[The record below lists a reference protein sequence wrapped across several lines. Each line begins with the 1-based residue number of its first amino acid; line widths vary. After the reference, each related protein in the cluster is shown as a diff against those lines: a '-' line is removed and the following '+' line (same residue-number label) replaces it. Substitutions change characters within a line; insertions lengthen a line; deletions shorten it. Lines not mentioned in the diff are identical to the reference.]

1 MKIGRCDV
9 SDAKAVAEI
18 EQKYI
23 ECPWNEAEIVKCI
36 GSDDYVYFKATES
49 GETIGYIGVMPVP
62 PEYNICNVAVMDS
75 ARRKGVATALMAA
88 AEELAAK
95 SGGGTV
101 YLEVNETNAAAI
113 ALYRKR
119 GYEICGKR
127 PRYYGEDAAINM
139 KKEI

>member
-1 MKIGRCDV
+1 
-9 SDAKAVAEI
+9 
-18 EQKYI
+18 
-23 ECPWNEAEIVKCI
+23 
-36 GSDDYVYFKATES
+36 
-49 GETIGYIGVMPVP
+49 MPVP
-62 PEYNICNVAVMDS
+62 PEYNICNVAVIDS

-88 AEELAAK
+88 VEELAAK